1 MQHAFINRNLD
12 SKPIKDLL
20 LEYKAEVVEEVVDDE
35 TEVSVPLMPPKSL
48 CPAPHPCSLTARRD
62 DNLYVF
68 SPLQLLFL
76 LSYTLPPQN
85 PTKIA
90 PRDSLFLYVYLVLLS
105 TILCLA
111 FMLRSVLFCQNVAMS
126 VLIICMW
133 LLGNN

>member
-1 MQHAFINRNLD
+1 MQHGFINRNLD

-76 LSYTLPPQN
+76 LSYIFLPFVRVFSTN
-85 PTKIA
+85 IRA
-90 PRDSLFLYVYLVLLS
+90 RELL
-105 TILCLA
+105 IKL
-111 FMLRSVLFCQNVAMS
+111 
-126 VLIICMW
+126 
-133 LLGNN
+133 